1 MKLAEPRT
9 AVSVTDKVVK
19 SLEKISNEERKRL
32 SSNPDGKSNE
42 ELIKF
47 NKEWD
52 NSKAFIEFLSRYK
65 NMTTDMYVNKI
76 FADLRIN
83 VSKKHPFDVAVVT
96 AFLRNIFLFDKK
108 LWDIELENI
117 IQNSYKNSN
126 KLQSSIEKYPEDAKN
141 DLLSLLSL
149 SNRKLSVVAKL
160 IERMYSIIAI
170 DFDKTLDFKEI
181 ENMVDYFTKEE
192 VKENIDNMGDMA
204 ANMIFEI
211 QVSPFFIDIEKT
223 NHVYKTSDIGFNETF
238 DDLRK
243 KVTKEF
249 SGKKKKKVENLE
261 ENLFLDLQN
270 RLRRQ

>member
-1 MKLAEPRT
+1 
-9 AVSVTDKVVK
+9 
-19 SLEKISNEERKRL
+19 
-32 SSNPDGKSNE
+32 
-42 ELIKF
+42 
-47 NKEWD
+47 
-52 NSKAFIEFLSRYK
+52 
-65 NMTTDMYVNKI
+65 
-76 FADLRIN
+76 
-83 VSKKHPFDVAVVT
+83 
-96 AFLRNIFLFDKK
+96 
-108 LWDIELENI
+108 
-117 IQNSYKNSN
+117 
-126 KLQSSIEKYPEDAKN
+126 
-141 DLLSLLSL
+141 
-149 SNRKLSVVAKL
+149 
-160 IERMYSIIAI
+160 MYSIIAI